1 MFKKLFSENRINW
14 LQVILFAVA
23 LGLYTGVICLFPAI
37 RETSLHDIAVSY
49 EFWVFFAVIIVVKC
63 KNNWEAALKCFLFF
77 LISTPLCYAIQVLA
91 GSLEMDKAIMY
102 ARNWMLPVFAT
113 LPGGFIA
120 WYCKKQNTFG
130 AVILGLGNTIIAV
143 MALYYVGQFLHHMPH
158 HIVTIILDIAMIIIM
173 SVCIQK
179 EKKNRIISLVIP
191 AVLGVGIFV
200 FNMFTGILF

>member
-1 MFKKLFSENRINW
+1 MLKKLFSETGISW
-14 LQVILFAVA
+14 LRVIVFAVV

-49 EFWVFFAVIIVVKC
+49 EFWVLFAVIIVVKC
-63 KNNWEAALKCFLFF
+63 RKNWEAALKCFLFF
-77 LISTPLCYAIQVLA
+77 LISTPLCYAIQVLV

-143 MALYYVGQFLHHMPH
+143 MTLYYLGQFLRHMPYH
-158 HIVTIILDIAMIIIM
+158 LITIIVDILMIIMM

-179 EKKNRIISLVIP
+179 EKKNRIISLIIP
-191 AVLGVGIFV
+191 AVLGGGIFV
-200 FNMFTGILF
+200 LNIFTGIIY